1 MAEIEKVGKAIE
13 DAKKHPEVATIV
25 TTSVAGAVIGSVL
38 PVVGTTIGLGIGA
51 IIGGVGVIATELKKK
66 K

>member
-1 MAEIEKVGKAIE
+1 MAELEKVGKSIE
-13 DAKKHPEVATIV
+13 EAKKHPEVATIV

-51 IIGGVGVIATELKKK
+51 IIGGVGIIANEIKKNK
-66 K
+66 

>member
-1 MAEIEKVGKAIE
+1 MAELEKVGKSIE
-13 DAKKHPEVATIV
+13 EAKKHPEVATVV
-25 TTSVAGAVIGSVL
+25 TTTVAGAVIGSVL

-51 IIGGVGVIATELKKK
+51 VIGGIGIIANELKKK

>member
-1 MAEIEKVGKAIE
+1 MAELEKVGKSIE
-13 DAKKHPEVATIV
+13 EAKKHPEIATIV

-51 IIGGVGVIATELKKK
+51 VVGGGGINANELKKR
-66 K
+66 

>member
-1 MAEIEKVGKAIE
+1 MAELEKVGKSIE
-13 DAKKHPEVATIV
+13 EAKKHPEVATIV

>member
-1 MAEIEKVGKAIE
+1 MAELEKVGKSIE
-13 DAKKHPEVATIV
+13 EAKKHPEIATIV

-51 IIGGVGVIATELKKK
+51 VIGGVGVIANELKKNK
-66 K
+66 